1 MLNLFD
7 FNEVLRDAKGIF
19 EFIPI
24 TLKLAVFS
32 GIIGLLLGL
41 LIAIIKIKRI
51 PILNQLASVYIS
63 FLRGTPILVQLYISY
78 YGIPIAIQ
86 YINFYYNKNIMMADI
101 KPIYFAIFALA
112 LNSSA
117 FNSVVLQSSFE
128 GVNKGEIEAAAALG
142 MTGIQRMIRIIIPEA
157 LELALPNL
165 GNQFIGLVK
174 GTSLAFSC
182 AIVEMTAQGK
192 ILGAGSYRFFEAY
205 VALAFLYWCITIV
218 IEIIMKIVMSL
229 IRVPEV
235 VDNSKK
241 RRLRFND

>member
-7 FNEVLRDAKGIF
+7 FNEVLRDTKGIF

-86 YINFYYNKNIMMADI
+86 YINFYYNKN
-101 KPIYFAIFALA
+101 FAF
-112 LNSSA
+112 
-117 FNSVVLQSSFE
+117 F
-128 GVNKGEIEAAAALG
+128 
-142 MTGIQRMIRIIIPEA
+142 
-157 LELALPNL
+157 
-165 GNQFIGLVK
+165 
-174 GTSLAFSC
+174 
-182 AIVEMTAQGK
+182 
-192 ILGAGSYRFFEAY
+192 RFCTY
-205 VALAFLYWCITIV
+205 
-218 IEIIMKIVMSL
+218 
-229 IRVPEV
+229 
-235 VDNSKK
+235 
-241 RRLRFND
+241 